1 MNTEKLANVNT
12 ELAGVVKFCLAELKS
27 LNDALMGQVSEAP
40 SILDSKAPPTPDG
53 FFPYQTVFVQDTLQM
68 AYELSS
74 EISRLRNCVR
84 PGQEPMPEPSYAA
97 GVRR

>member
-1 MNTEKLANVNT
+1 MNTEKLANVNM
-12 ELAGVVKFCLAELKS
+12 ELAGVVKSCLVELKS
-27 LNDALMGQVSEAP
+27 VNDTLMGQAPEAP
-40 SILDSKAPPTPDG
+40 SIMDRKAPLTPDG
-53 FFPYQTVFVQDTLQM
+53 FFPYQTVFMQDTLQM

-84 PGQEPMPEPSYAA
+84 PGHESMPEPSYAS

>member
-1 MNTEKLANVNT
+1 MNTEKLASVNT

-27 LNDALMGQVSEAP
+27 LNDVLLGQAPEAP

-53 FFPYQTVFVQDTLQM
+53 FFPYQTVFMQDTLQM

-84 PGQEPMPEPSYAA
+84 PGHESMPEPSYAS

>member
-1 MNTEKLANVNT
+1 MNTEKLANVNM
-12 ELAGVVKFCLAELKS
+12 ELAGIVKSCLVELKS
-27 LNDALMGQVSEAP
+27 LNDTLMGQMPEA
-40 SILDSKAPPTPDG
+40 SATMDSKAPPMPDG
-53 FFPYQTVFVQDTLQM
+53 FFPYQTVFVQDTLQL

-74 EISRLRNCVR
+74 EITRLKNCVR